1 MVTAVA
7 GKACL
12 CSPGHLPLTL
22 LLLSHAVLS
31 DVWSTLVG
39 GVRQVGAGLGTE
51 TDPECLQPSA
61 SIPGPP
67 EAHHDTGGG
76 TVQGRAGMAAH

>member
-1 MVTAVA
+1 MA

-12 CSPGHLPLTL
+12 CPPRHPPLTL

-31 DVWSTLVG
+31 DVWSTLAG
-39 GVRQVGAGLGTE
+39 GVRQVGAGLGPE

-61 SIPGPP
+61 SILGPP
-67 EAHHDTGGG
+67 EAQHDAGGG
-76 TVQGRAGMAAH
+76 TAEGRAGMAAQEQP